1 MKFRDLTAARF
12 ALFNAVCFGLFG
24 WAWFAGWAQMVLEND
39 ASYITWVIG
48 ALFAIGWFWCACRVA
63 EFTSYLNETSANK
76 GYWLNLWRGGTVTS
90 RDGSTRIGMG
100 MSRTPALRESIQ
112 IRLASKIAPVR
123 QMAGILVI
131 LGLIG
136 TVVGFIMA
144 TQALDMAAVGDT
156 DRAAAMLGDLMAGM
170 GVALYTTLCGAVASI
185 WLMTCYRILQGA
197 ANSLAARVFES

>member
-63 EFTSYLNETSANK
+63 EFTSYLNDMSANK
-76 GYWLNLWRGGTVTS
+76 GYWLSLWN
-90 RDGSTRIGMG
+90 GSKTPLIG
-100 MSRTPALRESIQ
+100 SRTPALRKSIQ

>member
-1 MKFRDLTAARF
+1 MTR
-12 ALFNAVCFGLFG
+12 ALVP
-24 WAWFAGWAQMVLEND
+24 
-39 ASYITWVIG
+39 
-48 ALFAIGWFWCACRVA
+48 
-63 EFTSYLNETSANK
+63 
-76 GYWLNLWRGGTVTS
+76 
-90 RDGSTRIGMG
+90 DGPR
-100 MSRTPALRESIQ
+100 
-112 IRLASKIAPVR
+112 RLADSSSE
-123 QMAGILVI
+123 AG
-131 LGLIG
+131 GLIG